1 MLDLWEG
8 GTVKLPNLD
17 CLQGYKLT
25 ELQRDHVGC
34 EGFEPKRLLVKSCP
48 ACTFSISFLV
58 LKSRLEQRR
67 RSNSQVGP
75 FRLLAKAVG
84 CYALLS

>member
-25 ELQRDHVGC
+25 ELERDQVGC

-48 ACTFSISFLV
+48 ACTFSILSWCSNHDSSSGAGRIP
-58 LKSRLEQRR
+58 KWARLG
-67 RSNSQVGP
+67 S
-75 FRLLAKAVG
+75 
-84 CYALLS
+84 